1 MINMKIHIKLAEC
14 RMTQKKLSELTGIS
28 KNTITGYVNETFQ
41 YINREHL
48 DKMCEIFKCS
58 VSDLVEYVEDK
69 K

>member
-1 MINMKIHIKLAEC
+1 MINMKLHIKLAEN
-14 RMTQKKLSELTGIS
+14 RMTQKKLYELTGIP
-28 KNTITGYVNETFQ
+28 KNTIAGYVNETFQ

-48 DKMCEIFKCS
+48 NQMCEIFNCS